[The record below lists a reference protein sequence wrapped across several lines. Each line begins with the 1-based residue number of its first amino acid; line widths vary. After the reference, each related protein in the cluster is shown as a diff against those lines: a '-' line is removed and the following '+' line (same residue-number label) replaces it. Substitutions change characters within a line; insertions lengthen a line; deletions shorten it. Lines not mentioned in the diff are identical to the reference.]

1 MGRFAALWLV
11 EGLVFVPLALSW
23 WLTPLGYGFAHW
35 PNGRFGE
42 ALKYWY
48 LASLFAGAPLL
59 LIGWLLSPMAA
70 MFKKMSLAIGLP
82 IAAFLIFLMLALPVF
97 VLV

>member
-1 MGRFAALWLV
+1 MAL
-11 EGLVFVPLALSW
+11 AW

-35 PNGRFGE
+35 PDGRFGE

-48 LASLFAGAPLL
+48 LASLFVGTPLF
-59 LIGWLLSPMAA
+59 LICWLFSPMAA
-70 MFKKMSLAIGLP
+70 MFKKLNLAVGLP
-82 IAAFLIFLMLALPVF
+82 IAAFLLFLLLVLPVF